1 MHVRFLYNPKTSKRP
16 GNTEHILDFPG
27 MGYNQHW
34 TRSLAWNRDGMKTVH
49 FGRGTRSPAAVHVL
63 RGAAVSCGLPARR
76 VPRGERFV
84 EPAPPERLRGGV
96 YPV

>member
-49 FGRGTRSPAAVHVL
+49 FGRVTHECFYRERPPPGGDSDGRSADPDGSHAE
-63 RGAAVSCGLPARR
+63 
-76 VPRGERFV
+76 PRTFHSGHT
-84 EPAPPERLRGGV
+84 
-96 YPV
+96 